1 MPPKAKKKKKCENT
15 LNLSETDAV
24 APRARKRKWSDADF
38 SHIGPSEAPK
48 NKKVRYKTH
57 IFNQSVT
64 FGR

>member
-1 MPPKAKKKKKCENT
+1 MPPKARKKKIEIDSKP
-15 LNLSETDAV
+15 SEEV
-24 APRARKRKWSDADF
+24 APRAKKRKWSDADF

-64 FGR
+64 YGR